1 MNYYGVDKEIAEQYI
16 ASLEK
21 HIGFV
26 QEAGKRIGV
35 NPVQLKKHDL
45 SKWSEEEF
53 PAYANKFYGVPDDL
67 AFKYAWLNHLRLNKH
82 HWNHW
87 LLQNDEDGL
96 EPLEMPQ
103 NYALEMVADWMG
115 AGMAY
120 NGTWDMTDWLSK
132 NYSRIIL
139 HPETRRYVSGVLVS
153 NGYTYGT
160 LNGHGNE

>member
-1 MNYYGVDKEIAEQYI
+1 MSYHGVDKEIAEKYLV
-16 ASLEK
+16 SLEK

-26 QEAGKRIGV
+26 REAGKQIGV
-35 NPVQLKKHDL
+35 NPVQLKLHDL

-53 PAYANKFYGVPDDL
+53 PAYANKFYGEPNDL
-67 AFKYAWLNHLRLNKH
+67 AFKYAWLNHLRSNKH

-115 AGMAY
+115 ASMAY
-120 NGTWDMTDWLSK
+120 TGSYDMTDWLK
-132 NYSRIIL
+132 ANYGRIIL
-139 HPETRRYVSGVLVS
+139 HPSTREYVSGILFS
-153 NGYTYGT
+153 NGYKPED
-160 LNGHGNE
+160 LAE